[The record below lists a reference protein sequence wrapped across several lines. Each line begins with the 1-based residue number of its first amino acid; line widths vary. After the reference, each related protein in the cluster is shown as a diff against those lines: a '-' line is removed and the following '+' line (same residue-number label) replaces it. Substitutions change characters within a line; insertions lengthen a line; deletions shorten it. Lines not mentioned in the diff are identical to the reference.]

1 MPASLVLVAA
11 LAACVGLMSIL
22 LGATGW
28 RRPAAV
34 RRPARRGGL
43 GEGLVK
49 RLPGMF
55 GGDVA
60 SLRLTGTT
68 PQQFATQ
75 RFLGLCVGA
84 AGGLVMG
91 TVVGWGASGRIG
103 AGLLGASVAWIVPL
117 LSLRDAAS
125 RARSEMDQTVRLWI
139 ALVAQ
144 QVSAGTPPS
153 QAMLTAA
160 RMGQRQSWQV
170 LYRLLLTAQQEG
182 RPVWTGLEELVDRY
196 GVQSLAPVVSSLGLA
211 AQRGTRLSE
220 AVLVAADTLWRDA
233 LAREREKAAK
243 RSQVIV
249 FPATGIAFGLAAI
262 LVYPPFASL
271 TGGGLGGL

>member
-1 MPASLVLVAA
+1 MSSVLVILTAIAA
-11 LAACVGLMSIL
+11 GVGMMAILVGL
-22 LGATGW
+22 TGVRW
-28 RRPAAV
+28 GVRARQQRRRSP
-34 RRPARRGGL
+34 L

-49 RLPGMF
+49 RLPGLF

-84 AGGLVMG
+84 AGGLIAG
-91 TVVGWGASGRIG
+91 TVAGWGAAGRIG
-103 AGLLGASVAWIVPL
+103 AGLAGGIIAWIVPL
-117 LSLRDAAS
+117 LGLRDSAM

-144 QVSAGTPPS
+144 QVSAGTAPS

-160 RMGQRQSWQV
+160 RVGQRESWEV
-170 LYRLLLTAQQEG
+170 LYRLLLTAQQES

-233 LAREREKAAK
+233 LAREREKAAT
-243 RSQVIV
+243 RSQIIV

-262 LVYPPFASL
+262 LVSPPFTAL
-271 TGGGLGGL
+271 TGGGLGGP